1 MCPPIIVKTSAIS
14 KSTAANWKRLDTTG
28 NGRLTQRANK
38 TLSQRKTLVTT
49 YVQSAAAEEVL
60 RRVEGLPHPVE
71 GIMSY
76 LCMCKL
82 RRYGLWRSTRVK
94 RIFRQQPQP
103 APLRR
108 RIPPAVW
115 DEEEDILGYVYQSLL
130 TEGERNQTGRY
141 YTTHPVTRTMLE
153 NVKLKRGERLL
164 DPCCGSGAFLMQA
177 ECADPSL
184 LYGVDTDPVAVM
196 LATTN
201 LLCKY
206 AHRRFVPH
214 IYCHDFLADAKGCG
228 WEPDIRFQYIF
239 TNPPWGTDKEW
250 KYSVQGIHSH
260 ERASLFFAQA
270 LAWLKPG
277 GTLHFL
283 LPNALLHA
291 QMHSDF
297 RQLVMEHTTMR
308 SIHLYDGRFDGVF
321 TGFFSLCVEGSTT
334 AEQAYEVHTSAG
346 THLRRL
352 TPTDRRIHRI
362 PVTPADAT
370 EDSIVNKMKQ
380 KRNDALTHSQWALGI
395 VTGNNKQW
403 LMNSRTLLAE
413 PILTG
418 KQIQP
423 FVAAGQTPFIEF
435 SPSRFQQCARER
447 FYRAPEKLVYRF
459 IARHPIVAYDNQ
471 QRLCLNSANIL
482 IPDIEGIPVRW
493 VGALLNSS
501 LYHFYY
507 IVHFPDIKVL
517 KRNLQQLPF
526 PKLDDRQQPCLGM
539 AVGKVY
545 EEGASRES
553 VGLLDKVVFDIFGI
567 TDAERSYV
575 YRRIGATE
583 E

>member
-1 MCPPIIVKTSAIS
+1 
-14 KSTAANWKRLDTTG
+14 
-28 NGRLTQRANK
+28 
-38 TLSQRKTLVTT
+38 
-49 YVQSAAAEEVL
+49 
-60 RRVEGLPHPVE
+60 
-71 GIMSY
+71 
-76 LCMCKL
+76 
-82 RRYGLWRSTRVK
+82 
-94 RIFRQQPQP
+94 
-103 APLRR
+103 
-108 RIPPAVW
+108 
-115 DEEEDILGYVYQSLL
+115 
-130 TEGERNQTGRY
+130 
-141 YTTHPVTRTMLE
+141 
-153 NVKLKRGERLL
+153 
-164 DPCCGSGAFLMQA
+164 
-177 ECADPSL
+177 
-184 LYGVDTDPVAVM
+184 
-196 LATTN
+196 
-201 LLCKY
+201 
-206 AHRRFVPH
+206 
-214 IYCHDFLADAKGCG
+214 
-228 WEPDIRFQYIF
+228 
-239 TNPPWGTDKEW
+239 
-250 KYSVQGIHSH
+250 
-260 ERASLFFAQA
+260 
-270 LAWLKPG
+270 
-277 GTLHFL
+277 
-283 LPNALLHA
+283 
-291 QMHSDF
+291 
-297 RQLVMEHTTMR
+297 
-308 SIHLYDGRFDGVF
+308 
-321 TGFFSLCVEGSTT
+321 
-334 AEQAYEVHTSAG
+334 
-346 THLRRL
+346 
-352 TPTDRRIHRI
+352 
-362 PVTPADAT
+362 
-370 EDSIVNKMKQ
+370 MKQ

-526 PKLDDRQQPCLGM
+526 PKLDDRQQQCLGM

-575 YRRIGATE
+575 YRRIGTTE